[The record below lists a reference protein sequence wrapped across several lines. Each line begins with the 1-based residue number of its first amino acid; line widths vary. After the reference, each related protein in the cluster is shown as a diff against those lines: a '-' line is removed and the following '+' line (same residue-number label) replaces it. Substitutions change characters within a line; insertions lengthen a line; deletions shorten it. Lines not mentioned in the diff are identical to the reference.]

1 MFLLDTVTVSELR
14 KGPDRADP
22 AVVAWNSGIAVSE
35 THLSVVTV
43 RELRTGAARKARN
56 DVDAGNV
63 LHAWI
68 DRLVD
73 GYRGRLL
80 SIELEVAETCSGLH
94 VPVPRPAEDA
104 WIAATALVHGLVV
117 VTRNVAD
124 FEGMG
129 VELLDP
135 WEPTC

>member
-1 MFLLDTVTVSELR
+1 MSASPSSASSTVTTAGS
-14 KGPDRADP
+14 
-22 AVVAWNSGIAVSE
+22 
-35 THLSVVTV
+35 SVP
-43 RELRTGAARKARN
+43 
-56 DVDAGNV
+56 
-63 LHAWI
+63 
-68 DRLVD
+68 
-73 GYRGRLL
+73 
-80 SIELEVAETCSGLH
+80 SFEVAAVCSGLH

-135 WEPTC
+135 WEPTR